1 LVRASNETDVS
12 VTGKVAEVAP
22 AAAAGSAGARG
33 VKKMVMGKASEA
45 G

>member
-1 LVRASNETDVS
+1 VVRASNETDVS

-22 AAAAGSAGARG
+22 AAAGSAGARG

>member
-1 LVRASNETDVS
+1 VRAAKGKDV
-12 VTGKVAEVAP
+12 VATGKVAEVAP